1 MAYGEVILLA
11 VALDLWLGD
20 PPGWP
25 HPVRF
30 MGRAYAGLDALAD
43 RLGRRTVGFGAL
55 GVLAVA
61 GTGGG
66 LVWLAGQL
74 PWIGPV
80 LGLYFAYAGLAL
92 GGLLGEARKAARF
105 LEDGDLEAARS
116 VVAGLVSRD
125 VGALD
130 AEGLGRALAESVAEN
145 ANDGFV
151 APLFYLALGGP
162 GLLWAYKAV
171 STADSMWGYRTARY
185 DRLGRFA
192 ARADDVLAYV
202 PARLTAGAMWLVG
215 GLFGTWSRGIWRN
228 ITRDA
233 KKSASPNA
241 GWPMAA
247 AAWICGGSMGG
258 PARYFGRDV
267 PKPRLGPIGAPWPST
282 RQRRLRWLVLL
293 SGLVM
298 VTVLLCVQTILHYIF
313 EI

>member
-1 MAYGEVILLA
+1 MAYGLDILLA
-11 VALDLWLGD
+11 VALDAWLGD

-25 HPVRF
+25 HPVRV

-43 RLGRRTVGFGAL
+43 RLHRRSVGFGAV

-61 GTGGG
+61 GAGGG
-66 LVWLAGQL
+66 LVWWAGGL
-74 PWIGPV
+74 PVVGPV

-105 LEDGDLEAARS
+105 LDAGDVEAART

-125 VGALD
+125 VTGLD

-162 GLLWAYKAV
+162 GLMWAYKAV

-185 DRLGRFA
+185 ERLGRFG
-192 ARADDVLAYV
+192 ARADDVLAFV

-215 GLFGTWSRGIWRN
+215 GLFGTWPTEFWRKVS
-228 ITRDA
+228 RDA

-247 AAWICGGSMGG
+247 AAWSCGAGMGG

-267 PKPRLGPIGAPWPST
+267 EKPRMGPVGAVWTPAA
-282 RQRRLRWLVLL
+282 QARLRRLVLL

-298 VTVLLCVQTILHYIF
+298 VAGVLLGTAIFHYFF